1 MITMGIDAN
10 WDKTDSATHVRAGRH
25 KFLID
30 DDNGGK
36 GPNAMQFMLS
46 GMAGCLIGV
55 GLMVAGEMGLDIG
68 KIACR
73 VEGDID
79 PAGYTGKDA
88 SVRPGCQEI
97 RMTMEVK
104 SPEPAEKIR
113 DWLAVTEKRCPVRD
127 CVANAT
133 PVKVVLK

>member
-1 MITMGIDAN
+1 MNTMRIDAN
-10 WDKTDSATHVRAGRH
+10 WDKSDSATHVRAGRH

-30 DDNGGK
+30 DAGSDK
-36 GPNAMQFMLS
+36 GPTAMHFMLS
-46 GMAGCLIGV
+46 GMAGCLIGM
-55 GLMVAGEMGLDIG
+55 GLMVAKEKGLDIG

-73 VEGDID
+73 VEGDLD
-79 PAGYTGKDA
+79 PAGYTGKDP

-97 RMTMEVK
+97 RMTVEVE
-104 SPEPAEKIR
+104 SSEPAEKIR

-133 PVKVVLK
+133 PVKLTLK